1 MGRKPKFTKF
11 ERITIYGKEFRRYP
25 DPDFEAYY
33 RWEKYKYSPESKRD
47 KYVGHI
53 VIPDKLNVAKFLN
66 IFKATRFVANEI
78 VESTPGISRE
88 NSIMYTILD
97 FQKGIRFWVDIGMI
111 NFSKE
116 NKKRILADK
125 NLKIQ
130 PGHLIGLFN
139 PKDRDSINRVTF
151 TANIFVPH
159 LKKVVVTSLED
170 AYKEIDE
177 LNFWYDEA

>member
-1 MGRKPKFTKF
+1 
-11 ERITIYGKEFRRYP
+11 
-25 DPDFEAYY
+25 
-33 RWEKYKYSPESKRD
+33 
-47 KYVGHI
+47 
-53 VIPDKLNVAKFLN
+53 
-66 IFKATRFVANEI
+66 TRFVANEI

-130 PGHLIGLFN
+130 PGHLIVLFN

-159 LKKVVVTSLED
+159 FKNVVVTYLGN